1 VVTFLVF
8 FAGQNP
14 DVHIPAFTITKEI
27 KDGRAEI
34 EFKYIHPAWK
44 PFPAEDP
51 GFFVTAHSAWCPPIR
66 SGNFTVRLKRPE
78 VAEAAM
84 HNGEGSGTETA
95 EIGEKVVF
103 AVTFGGGVE
112 EGAPVAIKLYKDGA
126 DTQRDRPVKEWR
138 TTVEESKAKAEWVC
152 ACWNDP
158 ENPLTEKPKFF
169 YTVESPRCAAAR
181 SGSLEVSQ
189 SLCVEAVD
197 GNGYYLGGGMEY
209 ELKHRSGECERGN
222 CAGRIEKTGLIPGK
236 WELVLSK
243 SGQGEREGENRTKA
257 EAQDEDA
264 TVLEFTPQEVI
275 GRAVEVHTGSRVR
288 IIVKEGALQHS
299 DDAGNKASGGTRT

>member
-1 VVTFLVF
+1 MTLGQSQKTFNRNSYLLNLVTQLPPVTVSVVNIRYIS
-8 FAGQNP
+8 G
-14 DVHIPAFTITKEI
+14 IPFS
-27 KDGRAEI
+27 
-34 EFKYIHPAWK
+34 KYKMAVS
-44 PFPAEDP
+44 DLN
-51 GFFVTAHSAWCPPIR
+51 
-66 SGNFTVRLKRPE
+66 NFTLIEKVTVTVTIKF
-78 VAEAAM
+78 AT
-84 HNGEGSGTETA
+84 GGQ

-103 AVTFGGGVE
+103 AVTFGGDVE
-112 EGAPVAIKLYKDGA
+112 EGAPVAIKLYRDGA

-138 TTVEESKAKAEWVC
+138 TAVEESKAKAKWVC
-152 ACWNDP
+152 ACRNDP

-181 SGSLEVSQ
+181 SGNLEVSQ

-236 WELVLSK
+236 WEFVLTG
-243 SGQGEREGENRTKA
+243 SGQGRREGENRNMA
-257 EAQDEDA
+257 DAQDENT
-264 TVLEFTPQEVI
+264 TVLEFALQEVI
-275 GRAVEVHTGSRVR
+275 DSAVEVHTGSRVR